1 MLKLRKLTASLLI
14 STCLTASAFAQD
26 ARQSIPSNS
35 IDNCAG
41 VSATLPSFAEGQTNR
56 PFSSRFMNMQA
67 P

>member
-1 MLKLRKLTASLLI
+1 M
-14 STCLTASAFAQD
+14 
-26 ARQSIPSNS
+26 PSKS

-41 VSATLPSFAEGQTNR
+41 DSATLPSFAEGQTNR